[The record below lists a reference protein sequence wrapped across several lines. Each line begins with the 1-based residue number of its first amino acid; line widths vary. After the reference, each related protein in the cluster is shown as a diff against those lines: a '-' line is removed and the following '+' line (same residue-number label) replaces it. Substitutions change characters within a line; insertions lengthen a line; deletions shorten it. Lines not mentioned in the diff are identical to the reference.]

1 MEDHRPFDVMVQCS
15 GTHIDPEG
23 DHKHALI
30 WAFDKEHPF
39 AVELVFMPEFLSW
52 IFARDLL
59 FTAAIQGA
67 PAGDGQAGDV
77 LIQPSFSQEYGNHL
91 VLTLKDETL
100 SEDFIL
106 DRRTAQKF
114 LYATFDLVA
123 LGEEDYS
130 VQVDAFLHAM
140 LLAEG
145 EQ

>member
-1 MEDHRPFDVMVQCS
+1 MTEHRPFDVMVQCS
-15 GTHIDPEG
+15 GTHLDPDG
-23 DHKHALI
+23 AHKHALI
-30 WAFDKEHPF
+30 WAFDKDHPY
-39 AVELVFMPEFLSW
+39 AVEMVFMPEFLSW
-52 IFARDLL
+52 VFSRDML

-67 PAGDGQAGDV
+67 PAGDGTAGDV
-77 LIQPSFSQEYGNHL
+77 LIQPSYSEEYGSHL
-91 VLTLKDETL
+91 VVTLKGDVL
-100 SEDFIL
+100 AEDFIL

-114 LYATFDLVA
+114 LYQTFDLVA